1 MIYEHNLIENALN
14 AFYKNTGIRIN
25 VVQYEPLIEKNRRA
39 DAIVQLDYQGVKK
52 EYLVEAKKWLTT
64 QAMGNVVNQINTY
77 PKKGL
82 IITDYVNPNIAE
94 KLKEMNIPF
103 IDTVGNAYINEPPIL
118 IYIRW
123 NRPEERKG
131 KKQTTRAFQQT
142 GLKVLF
148 AFLCKKNL
156 VNAPYRE
163 IQKITNV
170 ALGTVGWVIYD
181 LKKEGYIIQVGNR
194 EKKLYQKE
202 KLFNR
207 WVEAYNENLKPK
219 INLGA
224 FKTNDANFWI
234 DLDIKKY
241 NALWGGETAA
251 YYLTKY
257 LKPEVAT
264 IYIKNENEKE
274 NLMKLLIEHR
284 LKEDKYGNVKI
295 YDVFWGNNLIEN
307 FNGYVHPIITYAD
320 LIETGDPRNIET
332 ARLIYENEIDRLIR
346 ED

>member
-1 MIYEHNLIENALN
+1 MIYENNLIENALN
-14 AFYKNTGIRIN
+14 AFYKNTGIKIE

-39 DAIVQLDYQGVKK
+39 DAIVQLDYQDVKR

-123 NRPEERKG
+123 NRPEERTG

-148 AFLCKKNL
+148 ALLCKKDL

-181 LKKEGYIIQVGNR
+181 LKKEGYIIQVENR

-202 KLFNR
+202 KLFHR
-207 WVEAYNENLKPK
+207 WVEAYNENLRPK

-224 FKTNDANFWI
+224 FKANDANFWI
-234 DLDIKKY
+234 DFDIKKY
-241 NALWGGETAA
+241 NAFWGGETAA

-257 LKPEVAT
+257 LRPEVAT
-264 IYIKNENEKE
+264 IYIKNEKE
-274 NLMKLLIEHR
+274 NLMRLLIENR
-284 LKEDKYGNVKI
+284 LKEDKNGNVKI
-295 YDVFWGNNLIEN
+295 YDVFWGNKLIEN
-307 FNGYVHPIITYAD
+307 FNGFVHPIITYAD

-332 ARLIYENEIDRLIR
+332 ARLIYEKEIDKLIR
-346 ED
+346 EG